1 MLKQLSV
8 RNYALID
15 KLELDLDNG
24 FSVITGETGAG
35 KSILLGALGLILGK
49 RADLSALRDD
59 SQKCIIEGV
68 FVIPSAHRDFF
79 EDNDLDY
86 EEHSYIRREITPSGK
101 SRAFVNDT
109 PTTLGTLQKLATLL
123 IDVHSQHSNLL
134 LADTQFQL
142 KLLDDYARN
151 NQERQSYKQAYASLK
166 AKGKELENFTQS
178 IGREVHDV
186 DYIKFLFNELSEAK
200 LAQGEQQE
208 IEDEL
213 SVLEHS
219 EEISQN
225 LAQALNSFENNEGG
239 DVRGGL
245 LQMIHSIGELR
256 NYHSDYQN
264 LEERLNSSLIE
275 LDDIRSEL
283 ESRAENVEY
292 DPVRLEKLDQRLSQ
306 LLNLQKKHQ
315 VENEEEL
322 IAKRE
327 ELDTKLQDLEQYE
340 ERLQEMKGE
349 IDKLREE
356 ALARAGK
363 LHDSRAKVLPQV
375 EKNINSLLAGLNMP
389 DARFSIELKP
399 QEQLTAEG
407 NDKVVFSFSAN
418 KGMPQQPLT
427 KVASGGEMSRVM
439 LALKATMAEHSQ
451 LPSIIFDE
459 IDTGV
464 SGETAGKIGEILRQ
478 MGSRMQVLAITHLP
492 QIASMGR
499 RHYKVSK
506 QSDEDKTR
514 TQISP
519 LSEDE
524 RLHELARLLSGEKI
538 TEAALANAK
547 NMLAQA

>member
-8 RNYALID
+8 KNYALID
-15 KLELDLDNG
+15 NLELGLDKG

-59 SQKCIIEGV
+59 SKKCIIEGV
-68 FVIPSAHRDFF
+68 FVIPAAHKTFF
-79 EDNDLDY
+79 EENDLDY
-86 EEHSYIRREITPSGK
+86 EEQSFIRREITPSGK

-109 PTTLGTLQKLATLL
+109 PTTLAILQKLANLL

-134 LADTQFQL
+134 LADSQFQL
-142 KLLDDYARN
+142 KLLDDYSGNSAQR
-151 NQERQSYKQAYASLK
+151 QEYLK
-166 AKGKELENFTQS
+166 AYEQLKLKRKELHSFTES
-178 IGREVHDV
+178 IGREVNDI
-186 DYIKFLFNELSEAK
+186 DYLKFLFSELSEAK
-200 LAQGEQQE
+200 LAAGEQQE

-213 SVLEHS
+213 SVLEHA

-225 LAQALNSFENNEGG
+225 LAQALSSYESDEGG
-239 DVRGGL
+239 DVRNGL
-245 LQMIHSIGELR
+245 LQMIQSVSELR
-256 NYHSDYQN
+256 NYHTDYEN

-283 ESRAENVEY
+283 ENRAESVEH
-292 DPVRLEKLDQRLSQ
+292 DPGRLEKLDQRLSQ
-306 LLNLQKKHQ
+306 LLHLQKKHNLASEQ
-315 VENEEEL
+315 EL
-322 IAKRE
+322 IGKRDELRAKLE
-327 ELDTKLQDLEQYE
+327 DLEQYE
-340 ERLQEMKGE
+340 DRKQQLEAE
-349 IDKLREE
+349 IEKTRKE
-356 ALARAGK
+356 ALGKADELHNSRAG
-363 LHDSRAKVLPQV
+363 VLPAV

-389 DARFSIELKP
+389 DARFSIQLNR

-439 LALKATMAEHSQ
+439 LALKATMAEHSR

-499 RHYKVSK
+499 SHYKVSK
-506 QSDEDKTR
+506 QSDAAKTR
-514 TQISP
+514 TEIKP
-519 LSEDE
+519 LSADE
-524 RLHELARLLSGEKI
+524 RLSELARLLSGEKI

-547 NMLAQA
+547 NMLAQT